1 MAKGSG
7 STLRVEPLKAAHF
20 PMLNAGEQSARLP
33 LFQSLLLRSWLSW
46 TEQHLPS
53 FLPAKQPICLV
64 ALEQAQLVG
73 MVVIRPMNRRG
84 SCWTLTLPE
93 QLAPLQN
100 FTPREV
106 RHELLQRALE
116 QVSHRAQSWVL
127 NCPSSDDDQL
137 ALFRELGFQ
146 PLKTVQIWSAP
157 VEAFNTAGKPAKTI
171 CPENP
176 AWPKD
181 VAWQPINRRTAPLLL
196 PLEQA
201 AASSHLRQILDRQWI
216 DLLDHQQPF
225 SGVLISQRERGSAAM
240 AGFVSRRGAL
250 EQPVIELCRD
260 VAWDPQLEQCLPF
273 ILARLAED
281 APAAHLA
288 SASDDG
294 HLRSLLSNQGWQ
306 PTGEELMLGRSLWRR
321 QLHKKLLPGTR
332 PLESMLERL
341 QPQHPPL
348 PTPSLGRR

>member
-1 MAKGSG
+1 MLGLPVAKGSG

-20 PMLNAGEQSARLP
+20 PMINAGEQSARLP
-33 LFQSLLLRSWLSW
+33 FFQDLLLRSWLSW
-46 TEQHLPS
+46 SEQHLPS

-64 ALEQAQLVG
+64 ALEYERLVG

-93 QLAPLQN
+93 QLAKLQVC
-100 FTPREV
+100 TPRQF

-127 NCPSSDDDQL
+127 NCPSTDDDQL

-146 PLKTVQIWSAP
+146 PLKTQQIWSAP
-157 VEAFNTAGKPAKTI
+157 AESMNGSVKASERTF
-171 CPENP
+171 PEQI
-176 AWPKD
+176 D
-181 VAWQPINRRTAPLLL
+181 WQPITRRTAPLLW
-196 PLEQA
+196 PLEQTS
-201 AASSHLRQILDRQWI
+201 ASSHLRQILDRHWI

-225 SGVLISQRERGSAAM
+225 SGVLIAQMEQGTAAM
-240 AGFVSRRGAL
+240 AGLVSRRVNV
-250 EQPVIELCRD
+250 EQPVIELLRD
-260 VAWDPQLEQCLPF
+260 VAWDPRLEQCLPLVF
-273 ILARLAED
+273 AQLAEQSPR
-281 APAAHLA
+281 ALVATA
-288 SASDDG
+288 SEDG
-294 HLRSLLSNQGWQ
+294 NVNALLRKQGWH
-306 PTGEELMLGRSLWRR
+306 PAGEELLLGRSLWRR
-321 QLHKKLLPGTR
+321 HLNKKLIPGSR